1 MRLHSADHERNAWAR
16 GAFLLFVPLLLSGST
31 GCSPGAEEPP
41 GTPDTKPN
49 ILLIISDDQSWTDFG
64 FMGHDVIQTP
74 HIDELARQGAAF
86 TRGYVPTAL
95 CRPSLATIV
104 TGLYA
109 HQHGITGNDPAI
121 ATDAQGSAY
130 WEEPR
135 YRELNE
141 RLRARLEQLPTLPR
155 LLGERGYVSHQ
166 SGKWWEGSY
175 RRGGFTAGMTH
186 GDPDRGGRHGD
197 DGLTIGRTGLQ
208 PIFDFIDGTGE
219 QPFFVWYAP
228 FLPHWPHDPPARL
241 LEKYV
246 SADRPIELSRYY
258 AMCQWFDETVGEL
271 LGHLDEKGLR
281 RDTLVVFVT
290 DNGWI
295 QRTPETEVPDGWEL
309 AFAPRS
315 KQSPYDGGT
324 RTPIILRWPG
334 VIEPARYE
342 TVVSSIDLAPTILAA
357 AEIDAPPGMPGVN
370 LLDVV
375 RGASIDREAIFG
387 EGFAHDIA
395 DIDDTQ
401 KSLLYRW
408 CIEGRFKL
416 LLTDDGQ
423 VGRYEVVH
431 PQTQQQVE
439 LYDLDADPFE
449 ARNLAEDQPE
459 VVTRLSRRIADWW
472 SLERT
477 QMESNGPSG
486 RVSGSAQPSRSRRTA
501 TR

>member
-1 MRLHSADHERNAWAR
+1 VGPLTL
-16 GAFLLFVPLLLSGST
+16 GALLLLVFAPPPLAQAAGAPQPTEALPSASGK
-31 GCSPGAEEPP
+31 
-41 GTPDTKPN
+41 KPN
-49 ILLIISDDQSWTDFG
+49 VILIISDDQTWTDFG
-64 FMGHDVIQTP
+64 FMGHPVIQTP

-121 ATDAQGSAY
+121 RTDAQGPAY
-130 WEEPR
+130 WEEPQ
-135 YRELNE
+135 YRELN
-141 RLRARLEQLPTLPR
+141 ARLQARIEGVPTLPR

-208 PIFDFIDGTGE
+208 PIFDFIESSGE
-219 QPFFVWYAP
+219 EPFFVWYAP

-246 SADRPIELSRYY
+246 AAERPIEIARYY
-258 AMCQWFDETVGEL
+258 AMCEWFDETVGEL
-271 LGHLDEKGLR
+271 VGYLDDKELR
-281 RDTLVVFVT
+281 NNTLVVLVT

-295 QRTPETEVPDGWEL
+295 QRTPETEVPEGWEL

-334 VIEPARYE
+334 VVEPARYE
-342 TVVSSIDLAPTILAA
+342 TPVSSIDLAPTILAA
-357 AEIDAPPGMPGVN
+357 TGTDAPPGLPGVN
-370 LLDVV
+370 LLDVT
-375 RGASIDREAIFG
+375 RGVAIDRDAIFG
-387 EGFAHDIA
+387 ESFAHDIA
-395 DIDDTQ
+395 GIDDHG
-401 KSLLYRW
+401 KGLLYRW
-408 CIEGRFKL
+408 CIEGRMKL
-416 LLTDDGQ
+416 LPTYDGQ
-423 VGRYEVVH
+423 VGRYQVVH
-431 PQTQQQVE
+431 PQTRDKVE
-439 LYDLDADPFE
+439 LYDLEADPFE
-449 ARNLAEDQPE
+449 TRNLAGERPE
-459 VVTRLSRRIADWW
+459 IVARLSRRIADWW
-472 SLERT
+472 SLE
-477 QMESNGPSG
+477 P
-486 RVSGSAQPSRSRRTA
+486 
-501 TR
+501 

>member
-1 MRLHSADHERNAWAR
+1 MDLHSALRKTRAIVV
-16 GAFLLFVPLLLSGST
+16 GAVLLVVSAPAILT
-31 GCSPGAEEPP
+31 AAKAAPRRDEPP
-41 GTPDTKPN
+41 EPSTKPN
-49 ILLIISDDQSWTDFG
+49 VLLVISDDQAWTDFG
-64 FMGHDVIQTP
+64 FMGHPVIETP
-74 HIDELARQGAAF
+74 HLDELARQGAAF

-104 TGLYA
+104 TGLYP

-121 ATDAQGSAY
+121 RTDAQGPAY

-141 RLRARLEQLPTLPR
+141 RLQARIERLPTLPR
-155 LLGERGYVSHQ
+155 LLGRHGYVSHQ

-197 DGLTIGRTGLQ
+197 DGLTIGREGLQ
-208 PIFDFIDGTGE
+208 PIFDFIDGAGE
-219 QPFFVWYAP
+219 RPFFVWYAP

-241 LEKYV
+241 LDKYV
-246 SADRPIELSRYY
+246 AADRPIELSRYY
-258 AMCQWFDETVGEL
+258 AMCEWLDETVGEL
-271 LGHLDEKGLR
+271 LGHLDEKGHR
-281 RDTLVVFVT
+281 EDTLVVFVT

-334 VIEPARYE
+334 VIEPARFD

-357 AEIDAPPGMPGVN
+357 AGLDPHPTMPGVN

-375 RGASIDREAIFG
+375 RGVPVDREVIFG

-395 DIDDTQ
+395 DVDAPRR
-401 KSLLYRW
+401 SLLYRW
-408 CIEGRFKL
+408 CIEGPLKL
-416 LLTDDGQ
+416 LLTSDGQ
-423 VGRYEVVH
+423 VGRYDVVH
-431 PQTQQQVE
+431 PQTRQRIE
-439 LYDLDADPFE
+439 LYDLEADPFE
-449 ARNLAEDQPE
+449 NRNLADDRAED
-459 VVTRLSRRIADWW
+459 VARLSRRIAEWW
-472 SLERT
+472 NLAPRP
-477 QMESNGPSG
+477 GP
-486 RVSGSAQPSRSRRTA
+486 
-501 TR
+501 

>member
-1 MRLHSADHERNAWAR
+1 MGLHFADYETNAMAR
-16 GAFLLFVPLLLSGST
+16 GAFLLLVPPLLLGST
-31 GCSPGAEEPP
+31 ACSPREEAPP
-41 GTPDTKPN
+41 GAPDTKPN
-49 ILLIISDDQSWTDFG
+49 IVLIISDDQTWTDFG

-74 HIDELARQGAAF
+74 HIDALARQGAAF

-104 TGLYA
+104 TGLHA

-121 ATDAQGSAY
+121 ATNAQGPAY
-130 WEEPR
+130 WEEPL
-135 YRELNE
+135 YRELNAQ
-141 RLRARLEQLPTLPR
+141 LQARIEQVPTLPR
-155 LLGERGYVSHQ
+155 LLGEQGYVSHQ

-175 RRGGFTAGMTH
+175 RRGGFTLGMTH

-197 DGLTIGRTGLQ
+197 EGLTIGRTGLQ
-208 PIFDFIDGTGE
+208 PIFDFIDGAGE

-241 LEKYV
+241 LEKYL
-246 SADRPIELSRYY
+246 APERPIELSRYY
-258 AMCQWFDETVGEL
+258 AMCEWFDETVGEL
-271 LGHLDEKGLR
+271 LGHLDEKGHR
-281 RDTLVVFVT
+281 QDTLVVFVT

-295 QRTPETEVPDGWEL
+295 QRTPKTEVPPGWEL

-324 RTPIILRWPG
+324 RTPVILRWPG

-342 TVVSSIDLAPTILAA
+342 TPVSSIDLAPTILAA
-357 AEIDAPPGMPGVN
+357 TGTAVPPGMTGVN
-370 LLDVV
+370 LLDIV
-375 RGASIDREAIFG
+375 RGASIGREAIFG

-395 DIDDTQ
+395 DIDDAQ

-423 VGRYEVVH
+423 VGRYQVVH
-431 PQTQQQVE
+431 PQTQQPVE
-439 LYDLDADPFE
+439 LYDLQADPFE
-449 ARNLAEDQPE
+449 TRNLAEEHPE
-459 VVTRLSRRIADWW
+459 VVARLSRRIADWW
-472 SLERT
+472 RL
-477 QMESNGPSG
+477 GP
-486 RVSGSAQPSRSRRTA
+486 
-501 TR
+501 